1 VDLRRIRQFVVL
13 SEVLN
18 YRKAA
23 ERLHIAQP
31 ALTVSIQ
38 KLEAELGAILF
49 DRSSTGVTLTAAGT
63 AALPAA
69 RRTLQHGEQ
78 FMESA
83 RAVGSG
89 EGGLIR
95 IGFVGSSTIRVLPTL
110 VQYFRSRYPKVELV
124 LRQATSSQIAQ
135 MLDEEA
141 LDVGLVRTPVVT
153 SSKVALMLLEHEE
166 FVVVLP
172 ADHAAAAQPLVH
184 MHDLADEPFLMYT
197 ADTSPGLRAA
207 AMMVCESAGFVPRVA
222 QEVTQVHV
230 MVAMVESGLGIALVP
245 AVMERFAS
253 DTVVMRRLARSAG
266 TLPIDL
272 TLALA
277 FRPDGESAT
286 AQRFRAAAQA
296 LFDVGLPAIQDG
308 APA

>member
-1 VDLRRIRQFVVL
+1 MNLRRIRQFVVL
-13 SEVLN
+13 ADVLN

-38 KLEAELGAILF
+38 KLEAGLGALLF
-49 DRSSTGVTLTAAGT
+49 ERWSTGVSLTAAGV
-63 AALPAA
+63 AALPEA
-69 RRTLQHGEQ
+69 RRTLHHADQ
-78 FMESA
+78 FIASA

-95 IGFVGSSTIRVLPTL
+95 IGFVGSSTFRVLPRL
-110 VQYFRSRYPKVELV
+110 VQFYRGRYPKVELV

-153 SSKVALMLLEHEE
+153 SSKVSLLLLEQEE

-172 ADHAAAAQPLVH
+172 ADHPAAARLLVF
-184 MHDLADEPFLMYT
+184 MHELAEEPFLMYA

-207 AMMVCESAGFVPRVA
+207 AMMVCEAAGFVPRIA
-222 QEVTQVHV
+222 QEATQVHA
-230 MVAMVESGLGIALVP
+230 MVALVESGLGIALVP
-245 AVMERFAS
+245 TAMERFAS
-253 DTVVMRRLARSAG
+253 ETVVFRRLARSAG
-266 TLPIDL
+266 IPPIGL
-272 TLALA
+272 ALALA
-277 FRPDGESAT
+277 FRPDSESAT
-286 AQRFRAAAQA
+286 AQRFREAAQA
-296 LFDVGLPAIQDG
+296 LFDVVPIPRKEDE
-308 APA
+308 